1 MKKYLLLLLVSLVF
15 IMDAQAA
22 PAYAFRV
29 RFKDKNGTLTFA
41 DSLQFLSSKA
51 LARRS
56 NQGIALD
63 SSDLPVVKSYIDT
76 VMSTSAAVKLHN
88 VSKWFNQIVVI
99 TFDSMKVVDIA
110 ALPMVASVQLVA
122 RYPNGVYK
130 TEMVETNPKFSEPVE
145 YNLHKTRGSSA
156 YYGLAFQ
163 QIDMIGGDCL
173 HDLGFKGEGMDV
185 AIFDVN
191 FRRTDSCSAYDS
203 LLADQRVKDVHDFVR
218 DTNFVYDMAINNDH
232 GMNVLGC
239 MAANLPG
246 TYVGTAPHA
255 NFHLYISED
264 IRTEQPIE
272 EDNWLSAAERSDSLG
287 IYLINSSLGYNLYTN
302 LPSASY
308 TYADMDGKTSL
319 IAQAA
324 NKAVAKG
331 IFVVNAQ
338 GNEGAAA
345 WHYMLTPADGDSVYS
360 VGSVD
365 GSGIWASSG
374 YGPTFDQQV
383 KPDGVA
389 LGKGVSLIGGTCGV
403 GASNGSS
410 FASPIMCGA
419 ITCLWQA
426 APHLKV
432 WELRKLLQMVSSQYT
447 NPDNTLGYGMPDF
460 CQAYGI
466 ATNTSDITQIDYTFA
481 CYPNPTNNGSF
492 EVRCFNVNMPSYS
505 YAIYDLQGK
514 LVYKS
519 DELHSNGFRC
529 DALQHSANGQYVL
542 VISTGLKQYSHK
554 ISRQ

>member
-1 MKKYLLLLLVSLVF
+1 MRKKLLLLLGCFLLMLDV
-15 IMDAQAA
+15 QAA
-22 PAYAFRV
+22 TAYAFRV
-29 RFKDKNGTLTFA
+29 KFKDKNGTLTFA
-41 DSLQFLSSKA
+41 DLLQFLSSKA

-56 NQGIALD
+56 NQGILLD
-63 SSDLPVVKSYIDT
+63 STDLPVVKSYVDT
-76 VMSTSAAVKLHN
+76 VMVTSAAVKLHN

-130 TEMVETNPKFSEPVE
+130 TEMVETNPKFSEPID

-173 HDLGFKGEGMDV
+173 HDLGYKGEGMDV

-218 DTNFVYDMAINNDH
+218 DTNFVYDMAINSDH

-239 MAANLPG
+239 MAANIPG

-264 IRTEQPIE
+264 VRTEQPIE

-365 GSGIWASSG
+365 GSGIWAGSG
-374 YGPTFDQQV
+374 YGPTFDQQI

-432 WELRKLLQMVSSQYT
+432 WELRQLLHMVSSQYNT
-447 NPDNTLGYGMPDF
+447 PDNTVGYGMPDF

-466 ATNTSDITQIDYTFA
+466 ATNTSDITQIEYTFA
-481 CYPNPTNNGSF
+481 CYPNPTNTGSF
-492 EVRCFNVNMPSYS
+492 DVRCFNASVPSYS
-505 YAIYDLQGK
+505 YAIYDIQGK

-519 DELHSNGFRC
+519 NELHSNGFHC
-529 DALQHSANGQYVL
+529 DALQQSTKGQYVF
-542 VISTGLKQYSHK
+542 VIITVLKQYSHK
-554 ISRQ
+554 SKNQ

>member
-1 MKKYLLLLLVSLVF
+1 MRKKLLLLLGCFLLMLDV
-15 IMDAQAA
+15 QAA

-29 RFKDKNGTLTFA
+29 KFKDKNGTLTFA

-56 NQGIALD
+56 NQGILLD
-63 SSDLPVVKSYIDT
+63 STDLPVVKSYVDT
-76 VMSTSAAVKLHN
+76 VMVTSAAVKLHN
-88 VSKWFNQIVVI
+88 VSKWFNQIVVN

-110 ALPMVASVQLVA
+110 ALPMVASLQLVA

-130 TEMVETNPKFSEPVE
+130 TEMVETNPKFSEPID

-173 HDLGFKGEGMDV
+173 HDLGYKGEGMDV

-218 DTNFVYDMAINNDH
+218 DTNFVYDMAINSDH

-239 MAANLPG
+239 MAANIPG

-264 IRTEQPIE
+264 VRTEQPIE

-365 GSGIWASSG
+365 GSGIWSGSG
-374 YGPTFDQQV
+374 YGPTFDQQI

-432 WELRKLLQMVSSQYT
+432 WELRQLLHMVSSQYNT
-447 NPDNTLGYGMPDF
+447 PDNTVGYGMPDF

-466 ATNTSDITQIDYTFA
+466 ATNTSDITQIEYTFA
-481 CYPNPTNNGSF
+481 CYPNPTNTGSF
-492 EVRCFNVNMPSYS
+492 DVRCFNASVPSYS
-505 YAIYDLQGK
+505 YAIYDIQGK

-519 DELHSNGFRC
+519 NELHSNGFHC
-529 DALQHSANGQYVL
+529 DALQQSTKGQYVL

-554 ISRQ
+554 ISKQ